1 MDEFGKY
8 DELSWAA
15 LIGDVVGSRELDD
28 RAGFQE
34 RLKGELL
41 RLNRRLGPAHLA
53 SPLALTAGDELQG
66 LFHRYSSM
74 VIVLR
79 ELSERLHP
87 VRIVYGMGFG
97 PLSIPPGPQVAL
109 LDGPCFH
116 EARTALERSRRED
129 RWATVEGLG
138 DPEDQV
144 VGALLQL
151 VDGLRRGWTSKQN
164 RYAAASRDR
173 LQKEVAAMFDISPSV
188 VSESLKSARAE
199 AVAEG
204 EAAAIALLD
213 QFCYLTELD
222 LKSSFK
228 PNFVGI
234 QDPPAAPSF
243 SPEWD

>member
-1 MDEFGKY
+1 MNEFGKY
-8 DELSWAA
+8 DELSWGA
-15 LIGDVVGSRELDD
+15 LIGDVVGSRELED

-41 RLNRRLGPAHLA
+41 RLNRRLGPDALA
-53 SPLALTAGDELQG
+53 TPLALTAGDELQG

-87 VRIVYGMGFG
+87 VRIVYGVGFG

-116 EARTALERSRRED
+116 AARRALERSRRED

-144 VGALLQL
+144 LGALLQL
-151 VDGLRRGWTSKQN
+151 VDGLRGGWTAKQN
-164 RYAAASRDR
+164 RYAAAARGR
-173 LQKEVAAMFDISPSV
+173 LQKDVAAMFDVSPSV
-188 VSESLKSARAE
+188 VSESLRSARAE
-199 AVAEG
+199 TVAEG
-204 EAAAIALLD
+204 EAAAIALLE

-222 LKSSFK
+222 MRSHFE
-228 PNFVGI
+228 PNFAGTR
-234 QDPPAAPSF
+234 QAPAPPSF

>member
-8 DELSWAA
+8 DELSWGA
-15 LIGDVVGSRELDD
+15 LIGDVVGSRELED
-28 RAGFQE
+28 RAGFQA
-34 RLKGELL
+34 RLQGELL
-41 RLNRRLGPAHLA
+41 RLNRQLGPAHLA

-87 VRIVYGMGFG
+87 VRIVHGMGFG

-116 EARTALERSRRED
+116 AAREALERSRRED
-129 RWATVEGLG
+129 RWATVKGLG
-138 DPEDQV
+138 DPEDRV

-151 VDGLRRGWTSKQN
+151 VDGLRAGWTAKQN

-173 LQKEVAAMFDISPSV
+173 LQKEVAAMFDVSPSV
-188 VSESLKSARAE
+188 VSESLRSARAQ

-204 EAAAIALLD
+204 EEAAIALLD
-213 QFCYLTELD
+213 QFCYLTEFD
-222 LKSSFK
+222 MASAFK
-228 PNFVGI
+228 ANFDGAR
-234 QDPPAAPSF
+234 DAPSPPPF